1 MQAEGSAALEVPLS
15 AVCEMVVQ
23 KPGAVPFNDV
33 SFTPPPPPVQQEPIV
48 RPSRT
53 YRWLRFLLTISLAA
67 FVAGSIYAT
76 SLLLRAADALLV
88 QPASSAALALAR
100 PATLVIGTVSSAGSL
115 ALSGTNTM
123 LRLAQSGAE
132 AASLAAS
139 LWLYSIRLC
148 RESLAYL
155 ASPSSASSTSASA
168 APPLPLS
175 LRLSAQKMRL
185 LVSELASR
193 HPAHARA
200 GAAREG
206 RAAPAEAA
214 AAAAA
219 SHSFSRIQSTFAAAR
234 KRLSQHRLLA
244 WAYAE

>member
-1 MQAEGSAALEVPLS
+1 MRRTLKHFWCAPARYWTQAALEGCGE
-15 AVCEMVVQ
+15 A
-23 KPGAVPFNDV
+23 
-33 SFTPPPPPVQQEPIV
+33 QERKV
-48 RPSRT
+48 
-53 YRWLRFLLTISLAA
+53 
-67 FVAGSIYAT
+67 
-76 SLLLRAADALLV
+76 
-88 QPASSAALALAR
+88 
-100 PATLVIGTVSSAGSL
+100 
-115 ALSGTNTM
+115 
-123 LRLAQSGAE
+123 AE